1 MKQVLINELDKPLI
15 DVPKLNS
22 FIENGKPYKLF
33 GFIDWGV
40 ESIGLFEIYKGQN
53 IFHYLSHKGV
63 LSMVLP
69 TFFGSKSQ
77 DILSREKSS
86 FSKLNECINSVN
98 LSGLTP
104 AHIAVIHN
112 PTALQTLSQVGAIL
126 TSEGYT
132 AILQKNGG
140 RAVAFS
146 PLEYIFR
153 DEPTAH
159 NFFTQSIRAGCV
171 DIFALFNKE
180 HHVVQV
186 QFLRYLP
193 YVVQEINKVNTA
205 NSSNVF
211 SVIFEDYWSDILTV
225 DHSSFI
231 KVMRLINILND
242 QNKDWNLSIEDWSHL
257 LSVENFENFSQIR
270 QCILHK
276 CALKFLD
283 GTLSAMQ
290 LEDFIKVDAIEDGKF
305 QQLKYYFVEG
315 SLNPLGFVEVSAVGL
330 IVDGDIST
338 NPVKHGVPLIAL
350 DSAVVLSSV
359 NSGARHSVDHSAEE
373 HKARELGSVESQ
385 KISVIPTPSLSLLS
399 EPVDRP
405 SIKPKAVTKVVSIH
419 DYAEGVTSCLQG
431 SEKCTEHLTYDLGIN
446 YTQLHSFI
454 SMLALSVDYFGKV
467 LDVAAKQL
475 GVVTKNTRDFLS
487 EYIGELEAHDLLT
500 TDNRRK
506 LSAYGLA
513 CARDQVDLAKLLLNK
528 GFELG
533 VYSGST
539 NSIFEIP
546 IKYNSISI
554 IEYLLNE
561 QDSIII
567 DWHYILSQAI
577 KYANIK
583 AVECYINSGS
593 DIIQGI
599 TDRGGL
605 STEHGKY
612 NILNKALDGL
622 TELSELR
629 RFQGDQVKEEAALR
643 KIPKLCECIK
653 MMIESGK
660 VYYAEENLTV
670 SKKTFALL
678 KELKS
683 AIKIL
688 SDDPSMSKI
697 VEAISLVKGLI
708 ISHYESC
715 DLSLMAQQ
723 LLGRIKSDVDYDT
736 ASNATFITH
745 FSALS
750 DLGRN
755 GQFDDEYKESVLQ
768 SAAVMTS
775 SVSQVKPL
783 LPVSVVDTSL
793 VENHLPPVLGESS
806 DDI

>member
-86 FSKLNECINSVN
+86 FSKLNEYLNSVN

-159 NFFTQSIRAGCV
+159 NFFTQSIRAGSV
-171 DIFALFNKE
+171 DIFALFSKE

-193 YVVQEINKVNTA
+193 YVVQEINRVNTA

-211 SVIFEDYWSDILTV
+211 SVIFQDYWSDILTI

-231 KVMRLINILND
+231 KVMRLMNILND
-242 QNKDWNLSIEDWSHL
+242 QNKDWNLSIGDWSHL

-276 CALKFLD
+276 CAVKFLD

-315 SLNPLGFVEVSAVGL
+315 SLNPLGLVEVSAVGL
-330 IVDGDIST
+330 IADGDIST
-338 NPVKHGVPLIAL
+338 NHVKHGVPLTAL
-350 DSAVVLSSV
+350 DGTVVLSSV
-359 NSGARHSVDHSAEE
+359 NLGVRDLVDHSVKE
-373 HKARELGSVESQ
+373 HKERELGSVESQ
-385 KISVIPTPSLSLLS
+385 KVSVISTPSLSLIS

-419 DYAEGVTSCLQG
+419 DYAESVTSCLQG
-431 SEKCTEHLTYDLGIN
+431 SKKCTEHLTHDLGIS

-454 SMLALSVDYFGKV
+454 SMLALPGDYFGKV
-467 LDVAAKQL
+467 LHVAAKQL
-475 GVVTKNTRDFLS
+475 GVITKNTRDFLS
-487 EYIGELEAHDLLT
+487 EYIGELEAHDLLI
-500 TDNRRK
+500 TDNSRK

-539 NSIFEIP
+539 NSILEIP

-561 QDSIII
+561 QESIII
-567 DWHYILSQAI
+567 DWHYTLSQAI

-629 RFQGDQVKEEAALR
+629 RFQEDQVKKEAALR

-660 VYYAEENLTV
+660 VYYAEDNLTV
-670 SKKTFALL
+670 SKKTFSLL

-697 VEAISLVKGLI
+697 VELISLVKGLI

-736 ASNATFITH
+736 VSNATFITH

-750 DLGRN
+750 DLGRT

-768 SAAVMTS
+768 SAVMTS
-775 SVSQVKPL
+775 SVSHVKPL

-793 VENHLPPVLGESS
+793 VEDRLPSVLGESA
-806 DDI
+806 DDM

>member
-53 IFHYLSHKGV
+53 IFHYLSYKGV

-86 FSKLNECINSVN
+86 FSKLNEYINSVN

-126 TSEGYT
+126 ISEGYT
-132 AILQKNGG
+132 AILQKNSG

-171 DIFALFNKE
+171 DIFALFSKE
-180 HHVVQV
+180 QHVVQV

-211 SVIFEDYWSDILTV
+211 SVIFQDYWSDILTV

-231 KVMRLINILND
+231 KVMRLMNILND
-242 QNKDWNLSIEDWSHL
+242 QNKNWNLSIEDWSHL
-257 LSVENFENFSQIR
+257 LSVENFENFSQIC

-276 CALKFLD
+276 CAAKFLD

-290 LEDFIKVDAIEDGKF
+290 LEDFIKIDAIEDGKF
-305 QQLKYYFVEG
+305 QQLKYYFVEEG
-315 SLNPLGFVEVSAVGL
+315 FLNPLGLGEVSAVGF
-330 IVDGDIST
+330 IVDADIST
-338 NPVKHGVPLIAL
+338 NPVKHGVSLTDL
-350 DSAVVLSSV
+350 DGTIVLSSE
-359 NSGARHSVDHSAEE
+359 NSGTRHSVDHSAEE
-373 HKARELGSVESQ
+373 HKARELDSVESQ
-385 KISVIPTPSLSLLS
+385 NVSVISTPSLSLIS
-399 EPVDRP
+399 EPVDKL

-419 DYAEGVTSCLQG
+419 DYAKSVTSCLQG
-431 SEKCTEHLTYDLGIN
+431 SKKCTEHLTHDLGIS

-454 SMLALSVDYFGKV
+454 SMLALSGDYFGKV
-467 LDVAAKQL
+467 LHVAAKQL
-475 GVVTKNTRDFLS
+475 DVVTKNTRDFLS

-500 TDNRRK
+500 TDNSRK

-513 CARDQVDLAKLLLNK
+513 CARDQVDLTKLLLNK

-554 IEYLLNE
+554 IEYLLNK
-561 QDSIII
+561 QDSITV
-567 DWHYILSQAI
+567 DWHCILSQAI
-577 KYANIK
+577 KYANVK
-583 AVECYINSGS
+583 AVECYINSGN

-605 STEHGKY
+605 FTEHGKY

-629 RFQGDQVKEEAALR
+629 RFQGDQVKKEAALR

-653 MMIESGK
+653 MMIEAGK
-660 VYYAEENLTV
+660 VYYAEENFTV
-670 SKKTFALL
+670 SKKTFSLL
-678 KELKS
+678 KKLKS
-683 AIKIL
+683 AVKIL

-723 LLGRIKSDVDYDT
+723 LLEKIKSDVDYDT

-750 DLGRN
+750 DLGRTE
-755 GQFDDEYKESVLQ
+755 QFNDEHKESVLQ
-768 SAAVMTS
+768 SAVITS
-775 SVSQVKPL
+775 SVSHVKPL
-783 LPVSVVDTSL
+783 SLVSVVDTSL
-793 VENHLPPVLGESS
+793 VENYLLPVLGASV
-806 DDI
+806 DDT

>member
-1 MKQVLINELDKPLI
+1 
-15 DVPKLNS
+15 
-22 FIENGKPYKLF
+22 
-33 GFIDWGV
+33 
-40 ESIGLFEIYKGQN
+40 
-53 IFHYLSHKGV
+53 
-63 LSMVLP
+63 
-69 TFFGSKSQ
+69 
-77 DILSREKSS
+77 
-86 FSKLNECINSVN
+86 LNEYLNSVN

-171 DIFALFNKE
+171 DIFALFSKE

-211 SVIFEDYWSDILTV
+211 SVIFQDYWSDILTF

-231 KVMRLINILND
+231 KVMRLMNILND
-242 QNKDWNLSIEDWSHL
+242 QNKDWNLSIGDWSHL

-276 CALKFLD
+276 CAVKFLD

-315 SLNPLGFVEVSAVGL
+315 SLNPLGLVEVSAVGL
-330 IVDGDIST
+330 IADGDIST
-338 NPVKHGVPLIAL
+338 NHVKHGVPLTAL
-350 DSAVVLSSV
+350 DGTVVLSSV
-359 NSGARHSVDHSAEE
+359 NLGVRDLVDHSVKE
-373 HKARELGSVESQ
+373 HKERELGSVESQ
-385 KISVIPTPSLSLLS
+385 KVSVISTPSLSLIS

-419 DYAEGVTSCLQG
+419 DYAESVTSCLQG
-431 SEKCTEHLTYDLGIN
+431 SKKCTEHLTHDLGIS

-454 SMLALSVDYFGKV
+454 SMLALPGDYFGKV
-467 LDVAAKQL
+467 LHVAAKQL
-475 GVVTKNTRDFLS
+475 GVATKNTRDFLS

-500 TDNRRK
+500 TDNSRK

-539 NSIFEIP
+539 
-546 IKYNSISI
+546 
-554 IEYLLNE
+554 
-561 QDSIII
+561 
-567 DWHYILSQAI
+567 
-577 KYANIK
+577 
-583 AVECYINSGS
+583 
-593 DIIQGI
+593 
-599 TDRGGL
+599 
-605 STEHGKY
+605 
-612 NILNKALDGL
+612 
-622 TELSELR
+622 
-629 RFQGDQVKEEAALR
+629 
-643 KIPKLCECIK
+643 
-653 MMIESGK
+653 
-660 VYYAEENLTV
+660 
-670 SKKTFALL
+670 
-678 KELKS
+678 
-683 AIKIL
+683 
-688 SDDPSMSKI
+688 
-697 VEAISLVKGLI
+697 
-708 ISHYESC
+708 
-715 DLSLMAQQ
+715 
-723 LLGRIKSDVDYDT
+723 
-736 ASNATFITH
+736 
-745 FSALS
+745 
-750 DLGRN
+750 
-755 GQFDDEYKESVLQ
+755 
-768 SAAVMTS
+768 
-775 SVSQVKPL
+775 
-783 LPVSVVDTSL
+783 
-793 VENHLPPVLGESS
+793 
-806 DDI
+806 

>member
-211 SVIFEDYWSDILTV
+211 SVIFQDYWSDILTV

-231 KVMRLINILND
+231 KVMRLMNILND

-276 CALKFLD
+276 CAAKFLD

-290 LEDFIKVDAIEDGKF
+290 LEDFIKVDAIEGGKF

-330 IVDGDIST
+330 IVDGDIPT

-359 NSGARHSVDHSAEE
+359 NSGARHSVDHSALE

-385 KISVIPTPSLSLLS
+385 KISVISTPSLSLLS

-419 DYAEGVTSCLQG
+419 DYAESVTSCLQG
-431 SEKCTEHLTYDLGIN
+431 SKKCTEHLTYDLGIN

-454 SMLALSVDYFGKV
+454 SMLALPGDYFGKV
-467 LDVAAKQL
+467 LHVAAKQL

-487 EYIGELEAHDLLT
+487 EYIGELEAHDLLI
-500 TDNRRK
+500 TDNSRK

-605 STEHGKY
+605 STEHAKY

-629 RFQGDQVKEEAALR
+629 RFQGDQVKKEAALR

-697 VEAISLVKGLI
+697 VELISLVKGLI

-736 ASNATFITH
+736 VSNATFITH

-768 SAAVMTS
+768 SAVMTS
-775 SVSQVKPL
+775 SVSHVKPL

-793 VENHLPPVLGESS
+793 VEDRLPSVLGESA
-806 DDI
+806 DDM

>member
-40 ESIGLFEIYKGQN
+40 ESIGLFEMYKGQN

-86 FSKLNECINSVN
+86 FSKLNEYLNSVN

-159 NFFTQSIRAGCV
+159 NFFTQSIRAGSV
-171 DIFALFNKE
+171 DIFALFSKE

-193 YVVQEINKVNTA
+193 YVVQEINRVNTA

-211 SVIFEDYWSDILTV
+211 SVIFQDYWSDILTI

-231 KVMRLINILND
+231 KVMRLMNILND
-242 QNKDWNLSIEDWSHL
+242 QNKDWNLSIGDWSHL

-276 CALKFLD
+276 CAVKFLD

-315 SLNPLGFVEVSAVGL
+315 SLNPLGLVEVSAVGL
-330 IVDGDIST
+330 IADGDIST
-338 NPVKHGVPLIAL
+338 NHVKHGVPLTAL
-350 DSAVVLSSV
+350 DGTVVLSSV
-359 NSGARHSVDHSAEE
+359 NLGVRDLVDHSVKE
-373 HKARELGSVESQ
+373 HKERELGSVESQ
-385 KISVIPTPSLSLLS
+385 KVSVISTPSLSLIS

-419 DYAEGVTSCLQG
+419 DYAESVTSCLQG
-431 SEKCTEHLTYDLGIN
+431 SKKCTEHLTHDLGIS

-454 SMLALSVDYFGKV
+454 SMLALPGDYFGKV
-467 LDVAAKQL
+467 LHVAAKQL
-475 GVVTKNTRDFLS
+475 GVITKNTRDFLS
-487 EYIGELEAHDLLT
+487 EYIGELEAHDLLI
-500 TDNRRK
+500 TDNSRK

-539 NSIFEIP
+539 NSILEIP

-561 QDSIII
+561 QESIII
-567 DWHYILSQAI
+567 DWHYTLSQAI

-629 RFQGDQVKEEAALR
+629 RFQEDQVKKEAALR

-660 VYYAEENLTV
+660 VYYAEDNLTV
-670 SKKTFALL
+670 SKKTFSLL

-697 VEAISLVKGLI
+697 VELISLVKGLI

-736 ASNATFITH
+736 VSNATFITH

-750 DLGRN
+750 DLGRT

-768 SAAVMTS
+768 SAVMTS
-775 SVSQVKPL
+775 SVSHVKPL

-793 VENHLPPVLGESS
+793 VEDRLPSVLGESA
-806 DDI
+806 DDM

>member
-22 FIENGKPYKLF
+22 FIENGKPHKLF
-33 GFIDWGV
+33 FFINWGV

-86 FSKLNECINSVN
+86 FSKLNEYLNSVN

-159 NFFTQSIRAGCV
+159 NFFTQSIRAGSV
-171 DIFALFNKE
+171 DIFALFSKE

-193 YVVQEINKVNTA
+193 YVVQEINRVNTA

-211 SVIFEDYWSDILTV
+211 SVIFQDYWSDILTI

-231 KVMRLINILND
+231 KVMRLMNILND
-242 QNKDWNLSIEDWSHL
+242 QNKDWNLSIGDWSHL

-276 CALKFLD
+276 CAVKFLD
-283 GTLSAMQ
+283 GAFSAMQ

-315 SLNPLGFVEVSAVGL
+315 SLNPLGLVEVSAVGL
-330 IVDGDIST
+330 IADGDIST
-338 NPVKHGVPLIAL
+338 NHVKHGVPLTAL
-350 DSAVVLSSV
+350 DGTVVLSSV
-359 NSGARHSVDHSAEE
+359 NLGVRDLVDHSAKE
-373 HKARELGSVESQ
+373 HKERELGSVESQ
-385 KISVIPTPSLSLLS
+385 KVSVISTPSLSLIS

-419 DYAEGVTSCLQG
+419 DYAESVTSCLQG
-431 SEKCTEHLTYDLGIN
+431 SKKCTEHLTHDLGIS

-454 SMLALSVDYFGKV
+454 FMLALPGDYFGKV
-467 LDVAAKQL
+467 LHVAAKQL
-475 GVVTKNTRDFLS
+475 GVITKNTRDFLS
-487 EYIGELEAHDLLT
+487 EYIGELEAHDLLI
-500 TDNRRK
+500 TDNSRK

-561 QDSIII
+561 QESIII
-567 DWHYILSQAI
+567 DWHYTLSQAI

-629 RFQGDQVKEEAALR
+629 RFQEDQVKKEAALR

-660 VYYAEENLTV
+660 VYYAEDNLTV
-670 SKKTFALL
+670 SKKTFSLL

-697 VEAISLVKGLI
+697 VELISLVKGLI

-736 ASNATFITH
+736 FSNATFITH

-750 DLGRN
+750 DLGRT

-768 SAAVMTS
+768 SAVMTS
-775 SVSQVKPL
+775 SVSHVKPL

-793 VENHLPPVLGESS
+793 VEDSLPSVLGESA
-806 DDI
+806 DDM

>member
-53 IFHYLSHKGV
+53 IFHYLSHKCV

-86 FSKLNECINSVN
+86 FSKLNEYLNSVN

-132 AILQKNGG
+132 AILQKNGD

-159 NFFTQSIRAGCV
+159 NFFTQSIRAGSV
-171 DIFALFNKE
+171 DIFALFSKE

-193 YVVQEINKVNTA
+193 YVVQEINRVNTA

-211 SVIFEDYWSDILTV
+211 SVIFQDYWSDILTI
-225 DHSSFI
+225 DHSSFV
-231 KVMRLINILND
+231 KVMRLMNILND
-242 QNKDWNLSIEDWSHL
+242 QNKDWNLSIGDWSHL

-276 CALKFLD
+276 CAVKFLD

-315 SLNPLGFVEVSAVGL
+315 SLNPLGLVEVSAVGL
-330 IVDGDIST
+330 IADGDIST
-338 NPVKHGVPLIAL
+338 NHVKHGVPLTAL
-350 DSAVVLSSV
+350 DGTVVLSSV
-359 NSGARHSVDHSAEE
+359 NLGVRDLVDHSAKE
-373 HKARELGSVESQ
+373 HKERELGSVESQ
-385 KISVIPTPSLSLLS
+385 KVSVISTPSLSLIS

-419 DYAEGVTSCLQG
+419 DYAESVTSCLQG
-431 SEKCTEHLTYDLGIN
+431 SKKCTEHLTHDLGIS

-454 SMLALSVDYFGKV
+454 SMLALPGDYFGKV
-467 LDVAAKQL
+467 LHVAAKQL
-475 GVVTKNTRDFLS
+475 GVITKNTRDFLS
-487 EYIGELEAHDLLT
+487 EYIGELEAHDLLI
-500 TDNRRK
+500 TDNSRK

-561 QDSIII
+561 QESIII
-567 DWHYILSQAI
+567 DWHYTLSQAI
-577 KYANIK
+577 KYANLK

-629 RFQGDQVKEEAALR
+629 RFQEDQVKKEAALR

-660 VYYAEENLTV
+660 VYYAEDNLTV
-670 SKKTFALL
+670 SKKTFSLL

-697 VEAISLVKGLI
+697 VELISLVKGLI

-736 ASNATFITH
+736 VSNATFITH

-750 DLGRN
+750 DLGRT

-768 SAAVMTS
+768 SAVMTS
-775 SVSQVKPL
+775 SVSHVKPL

-793 VENHLPPVLGESS
+793 VEDSLPSVLGESA
-806 DDI
+806 DDM

>member
-63 LSMVLP
+63 LSMILP
-69 TFFGSKSQ
+69 TFFGRKSQ

-86 FSKLNECINSVN
+86 FSKLNEYLNSVN

-159 NFFTQSIRAGCV
+159 NFFTQSIRAGSV
-171 DIFALFNKE
+171 DIFALFSKE

-193 YVVQEINKVNTA
+193 YVVQEINRVNTA

-211 SVIFEDYWSDILTV
+211 SVIFQDYWSDILTI

-231 KVMRLINILND
+231 KVMRLMNILND
-242 QNKDWNLSIEDWSHL
+242 QNKDWNLSIGDWSHL

-276 CALKFLD
+276 CAVKFLD

-315 SLNPLGFVEVSAVGL
+315 SLNPLGLVEVSAVGL
-330 IVDGDIST
+330 IADGDIST
-338 NPVKHGVPLIAL
+338 NHVKHGVPLTAL
-350 DSAVVLSSV
+350 DGTVVLSSV
-359 NSGARHSVDHSAEE
+359 NLGVRDLVDHSAKE
-373 HKARELGSVESQ
+373 HKERELGSVESQ
-385 KISVIPTPSLSLLS
+385 KVSVISTPSLSLIS

-419 DYAEGVTSCLQG
+419 DYAESVTSCLQG
-431 SEKCTEHLTYDLGIN
+431 SKKCTEHLTHDLGIS

-454 SMLALSVDYFGKV
+454 SMLALPGDYFGKV
-467 LDVAAKQL
+467 LHVAAKQL
-475 GVVTKNTRDFLS
+475 GVITKNTRDFLS
-487 EYIGELEAHDLLT
+487 EYIGELEACDLLI
-500 TDNRRK
+500 TDNSRK

-561 QDSIII
+561 QESIII
-567 DWHYILSQAI
+567 DWHYTLSQAI

-629 RFQGDQVKEEAALR
+629 RFQEDQVKKEAALR

-660 VYYAEENLTV
+660 VYYAEDNLTV
-670 SKKTFALL
+670 SKKTFSLL

-697 VEAISLVKGLI
+697 VELISLVKGLI

-736 ASNATFITH
+736 VSNATFITH

-750 DLGRN
+750 DLGRT

-768 SAAVMTS
+768 SAVMTS
-775 SVSQVKPL
+775 SVSHVKPL

-793 VENHLPPVLGESS
+793 VEDRLPSVLGESA
-806 DDI
+806 DDM